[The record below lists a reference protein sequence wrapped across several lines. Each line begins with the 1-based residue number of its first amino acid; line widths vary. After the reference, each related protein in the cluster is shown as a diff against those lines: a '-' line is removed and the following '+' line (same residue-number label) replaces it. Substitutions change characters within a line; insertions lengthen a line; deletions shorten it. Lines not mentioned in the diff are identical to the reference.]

1 MIKIAAGNLLDADVE
16 AVVNT
21 VNTVGVMGKGIALQ
35 FKRAFPE
42 NFRAYERACRNGEVR
57 LGRMFV
63 HETNSLHGPRFVIN
77 FPTKSHWKGSS
88 KLVDIKNG
96 LHSLVETIRIFGI
109 KSIAVPPLG
118 CGLGGL
124 DWNDVRPLIE
134 AALKPLSDLE
144 VHLYAPVGAPA
155 ATAMPTATERP
166 QMTIGR
172 AALIGLIDRY
182 KVPGYDYLLSLL
194 EVQKLAYFL
203 QNSGQPLKLAFQKGI
218 YGPYADNLRHVL
230 IKIEGHFIVGYGD
243 GKNSPET
250 PLSLLPGAAREAENF
265 LIDHPQT
272 QRHFDRV
279 AEVIEGFET
288 PYGMELLAS
297 VHWVAMQESTSA
309 RTSADVAAEGVL
321 NWNER
326 KRKLFKPEHIRLAW
340 SRLKETGWL
349 ESSDAKA

>member
-1 MIKIAAGNLLDADVE
+1 MIKLVTGNLLDADVE

-42 NFRAYERACRNGEVR
+42 NFRAYERACKHGEIT
-57 LGRMFV
+57 LGRVFV
-63 HETNSLHGPRFVIN
+63 HDNQSLHGPRFVIN

-88 KLVDIKNG
+88 RLEDIRTGLRSLTETIKN
-96 LHSLVETIRIFGI
+96 LGI

-124 DWNDVRPLIE
+124 SWNDVRPMIE
-134 AALKPLSDLE
+134 KALEPLSGVQVL
-144 VHLYAPVGAPA
+144 LYEPAGAPA
-155 ATAMPTATERP
+155 AAQMKTATTRP

-182 KVPGYDYLLSLL
+182 KVPGYDLSLL
-194 EVQKLAYFL
+194 EVHKLAYFL
-203 QNSGQPLKLAFQKGI
+203 QCAGQPLKLAFEKGP

-230 IKIEGHFIVGYGD
+230 SRIEGHFISGYGD

-250 PLSLLPGAAREAENF
+250 PLSLLPGTAKEAADF
-265 LIDHPQT
+265 LADHPQT
-272 QRHFDRV
+272 RRHFDRV

-288 PYGMELLAS
+288 PYGMELLSS
-297 VHWVAMQESTSA
+297 VHWIAIQEDAEA
-309 RTSADVAAEGVL
+309 RTSADTAAQGVL

-340 SRLKETGWL
+340 SRLKDTGWL
-349 ESSDAKA
+349 GAQA

>member
-1 MIKIAAGNLLDADVE
+1 MVKLVTGNLLDAEVE

-42 NFRAYERACRNGEVR
+42 NFRAYERACKHGEVK
-57 LGRMFV
+57 LGRVFV
-63 HETNSLHGPRFVIN
+63 HENETLHGPRFVIN

-88 KLVDIKNG
+88 RLEDIRTG
-96 LHSLVETIRIFGI
+96 LRSLTEKIKELGI

-124 DWNDVRPLIE
+124 NWNDVRPMIE
-134 AALKPLSDLE
+134 NALEPLAGVE
-144 VHLYAPVGAPA
+144 VLLYEPAGTPAPA
-155 ATAMPTATERP
+155 EMKTATVRP

-182 KVPGYDYLLSLL
+182 KVPGHDYLLSLL
-194 EVQKLAYFL
+194 EVHKLAYFL
-203 QNSGQPLKLAFQKGI
+203 QCAGQPLKLAFQKGI

-230 IKIEGHFIVGYGD
+230 SRIEGHFITGYGD

-250 PLSLLPGAAREAENF
+250 PLSLLPGAAKEAADF
-265 LIDHPQT
+265 LADHPQT
-272 QRHFDRV
+272 QKHFDRV
-279 AEVIEGFET
+279 AEMIEGFET
-288 PYGMELLAS
+288 PDGMELLSS
-297 VHWVAMQESTSA
+297 VHWVALQENAAA
-309 RTSADVAAEGVL
+309 RTSADAAAKGVL
-321 NWNER
+321 DWNER

-340 SRLKETGWL
+340 SRLRETGWL
-349 ESSDAKA
+349 DSTSA

>member
-1 MIKIAAGNLLDADVE
+1 MIKIVTGNLMDADVE

-42 NFRAYERACRNGEVR
+42 NFRAYERACKQGDVK

-63 HETNSLHGPRFVIN
+63 YETRSLYGPRYIVN
-77 FPTKSHWKGSS
+77 FPTKSHWKAVSR
-88 KLVDIKNG
+88 LEDIRAG
-96 LHSLVETIRIFGI
+96 LRSLTETIEKLGI

-124 DWNDVRPLIE
+124 SWNEVRPIIENALEPFADVDVR
-134 AALKPLSDLE
+134 
-144 VHLYAPVGAPA
+144 LYEPAGAPA
-155 ATAMPTATERP
+155 AERMKVATARP

-194 EVQKLAYFL
+194 EVHKLAYFL
-203 QNSGQPLKLAFQKGI
+203 QCAGQPLKLAFQKGI
-218 YGPYADNLRHVL
+218 YGPYADSLRHVL
-230 IKIEGHFIVGYGD
+230 SRIEGHFISGYGD
-243 GKNSPET
+243 GRNSPET
-250 PLSLLPGAAREAENF
+250 PLALLPGAAEEAARF
-265 LIDHPQT
+265 LGDHPKT
-272 QRHFDRV
+272 REHFDRV

-288 PYGMELLAS
+288 PYGMELLSS
-297 VHWVAMQESTSA
+297 VHWVAMRENASA
-309 RTSADVAAEGVL
+309 RTSAEDAAAGVL

-326 KRKLFKPEHIRLAW
+326 KRRIFKPEHIRLAW
-340 SRLKETGWL
+340 ARLRDAGWL
-349 ESSDAKA
+349 EETPS